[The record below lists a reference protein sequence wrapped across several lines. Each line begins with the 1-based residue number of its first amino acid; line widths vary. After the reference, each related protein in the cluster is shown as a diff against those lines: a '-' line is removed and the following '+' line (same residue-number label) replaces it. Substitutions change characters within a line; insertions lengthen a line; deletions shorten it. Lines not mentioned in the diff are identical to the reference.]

1 MKKICEEVIK
11 RENEELLLLTVTGD
25 EGSAPRA
32 RGARALVGKNGLIAG
47 TIGGGSLEFNALKLA
62 VKALGEKKSYVRE
75 FGLKKDFGMIC
86 GGGVTIMFQYITD
99 AGFFKKCLEAVEQ
112 DKNTWLL
119 VKEDFSMELRKEKPR
134 LAEGVPVEG
143 IYSEQIK
150 RSGKTYIFGGG
161 HVAQALCPVLS
172 KVGFSCVIFDD
183 RSEFARKELFPDAVN
198 VINGDFNDLKIDFKP
213 NDFIVVVTR
222 GHAHDYTVL
231 KSVINKKCAY
241 IGAMGS
247 KAKIAETKRKL
258 KEEGVCEE
266 RLEALRAPIG
276 LPINSDSPEEIAI
289 SITAQMIS
297 VRNQSNQSN

>member
-25 EGSAPRA
+25 EGSAPRS

-47 TIGGGSLEFNALKLA
+47 TIGGGSMEFNALKMA

-99 AGFFKKCLEAVEQ
+99 TDFFKKCLAAVEQ
-112 DKNTWLL
+112 DKNVWLL
-119 VKEDFSMELRKEKPR
+119 VKEDFSMELREEKPR
-134 LAEGVPVEG
+134 LSEGVPVEG
-143 IYSEQIK
+143 IYSELIK

-161 HVAQALCPVLS
+161 HVAQALCPVLA
-172 KVGFSCVIFDD
+172 KTGFSCVVFDD
-183 RSEFARKELFPDAVN
+183 RPEFARKELFPDAAA
-198 VINGDFNDLKIDFKP
+198 VINGDFNNINIDFAP
-213 NDFIVVVTR
+213 NDYIVVVTR

-231 KSVINKKCAY
+231 KTVVNKKCAY

-247 KAKIAETKRKL
+247 KTKIAETKRKL
-258 KEEGVCEE
+258 KEEGVCQD
-266 RLEALRAPIG
+266 RLDALYAPVG
-276 LPINSDSPEEIAI
+276 LPINSDTPEEIAI
-289 SITAQMIS
+289 SITAQMIL
-297 VRNQSNQSN
+297 VRNQSL